1 MSELNNEKRLSET
14 VAELI
19 TDITHGVSTLYG
31 KGYSDGKETGYSL
44 GYSKG
49 AEDGRKSE
57 YDSFWDVYQ
66 DRGNRTNYKAAFHE
80 GWNEDIFIPKYDIKP
95 TDCSIMFA
103 NSNIVDLAGCLK
115 RLGITLDTSNCTI
128 LTQMF
133 QGAKTKYIPT
143 LDVRKCTSMAYA
155 FNSSDIETIEKLI
168 VSESTALGTSIQ
180 NARNLKNIVIEGVFA
195 TNVSF
200 SSCSKLTVDSLRS
213 ILAALKD
220 LSGTGKT
227 FSCTI
232 GSTNLAK
239 LTTAEKEAVKN
250 KGWTLS

>member
-1 MSELNNEKRLSET
+1 MSEENKDEKTLSAT
-14 VAELI
+14 VAELLGKI
-19 TDITHGVSTLYG
+19 ASSIAGWQQVDYWIGHKDGVEAG
-31 KGYSDGKETGYSL
+31 KQ
-44 GYSKG
+44 
-49 AEDGRKSE
+49 AE
-57 YDSFWDVYQ
+57 YDAFWDVYQ

-200 SSCSKLTVDSLRS
+200 SSCSKLTVDSLKS
-213 ILAALKD
+213 ILSALKD
-220 LSGTGKT
+220 ISGTGT
-227 FSCTI
+227 SLTCTL
-232 GSTNLAK
+232 GTTNLNK
-239 LTTAEKEAVKN
+239 LSTAEKAVATQ
-250 KGWTLS
+250 KGWTLA